1 MEIVFIKDLLSNKL
15 LSIVNNEDKKLLNNL
30 INNLNKYTTAPLSAN
45 HSQRMNLFAQNQV
58 IYDIVLD
65 VVNNYKIWE
74 LYSYKK
80 DPAGLRF
87 YDVVGYFY
95 MISLLLCNM
104 SYKAETLI
112 KEIVNNIDHKYDYDL
127 MIRILGFFK
136 NERTITIR
144 NLLET
149 RLLDIKF

>member
-15 LSIVNNEDKKLLNNL
+15 LSVVNNEDKKLLNNL
-30 INNLNKYTTAPLSAN
+30 INNLNKYTTAPLRAN

-58 IYDIVLD
+58 IYDIVID
-65 VVNNYKIWE
+65 IIDNYKIWE

-80 DPAGLRF
+80 DPSGLRF

-127 MIRILGFFK
+127 MLRILGFFK
-136 NERTITIR
+136 NEKTITIR

>member
-136 NERTITIR
+136 NESTITIR

>member
-15 LSIVNNEDKKLLNNL
+15 LSVVNNEDKKLLNNL

-136 NERTITIR
+136 NESTITIR

>member
-15 LSIVNNEDKKLLNNL
+15 LSVVNNEDKKLLNNL
-30 INNLNKYTTAPLSAN
+30 INNLNKYTTAPLSVN

-136 NERTITIR
+136 NESTITIR

>member
-15 LSIVNNEDKKLLNNL
+15 LSVVNNEDKKLLNNL

-65 VVNNYKIWE
+65 IINNYKIWE

-127 MIRILGFFK
+127 MIRILVFFE
-136 NERTITIR
+136 NESTITIR

>member
-15 LSIVNNEDKKLLNNL
+15 LSVVNNEDKKLLNNL